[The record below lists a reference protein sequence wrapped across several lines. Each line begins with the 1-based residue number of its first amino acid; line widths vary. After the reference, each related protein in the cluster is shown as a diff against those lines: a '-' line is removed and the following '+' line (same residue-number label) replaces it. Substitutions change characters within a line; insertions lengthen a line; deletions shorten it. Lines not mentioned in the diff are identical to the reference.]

1 MKVEEQKQKIA
12 KKVLQEASSR
22 LKNAVDKLGLNE
34 INITNA
40 MLAGY

>member
-1 MKVEEQKQKIA
+1 MEKQKQKIA
-12 KKVLQEASSR
+12 KKVLQEASGR

-34 INITNA
+34 INITHA